1 MIPFEGHLLYG
12 WNILFKSEIP
22 TGESKSTVHS
32 ANKSKWASRAVNSK
46 HCKNFHYFTQIT
58 IYVTAQ
64 VSARSGSLGI

>member
-12 WNILFKSEIP
+12 WNILFK

-46 HCKNFHYFTQIT
+46 HCKNNHYFTQIT